1 MENDRPMKRREALRA
16 LGATTALALFPH
28 DAIAAWKR
36 VASGRRPPNGLS
48 DAQLAKV
55 GAFGDAI
62 LPRTDSPSAT
72 DVRVPEFVNVI
83 VSENYTDAERDAFS
97 AGLDQLDPAEI
108 ERIESAADRRAEPQ
122 HTYWRLKGLIVHGYF
137 TSERVTKD
145 VLEVEIMPGKFDGAA
160 PMKRAARSAERE
172 RRGDGV

>member
-1 MENDRPMKRREALRA
+1 MQRREALRA

-28 DAIAAWKR
+28 DAIAAWTR
-36 VASGRRPPNGLS
+36 VASGLRPVSGLT

-55 GAFGDAI
+55 ATIADII

-83 VSENYTDAERDAFS
+83 VSENYSDAERDAFS
-97 AGLDQLDPAEI
+97 AGLDQLDPTAIAEI
-108 ERIESAADRRAEPQ
+108 ESASDRRAEPQ
-122 HTYWRLKGLIVHGYF
+122 RTYWRLKGLIVHGYF
-137 TSERVTKD
+137 TSEPVWKN

-160 PMKRAARSAERE
+160 PLVRAARGTEHGA
-172 RRGDGV
+172 RRDA